1 MKKFF
6 VLLACFLLFSINQI
20 FAGFYARKINSS
32 DSWWTSQILKFE
44 TKIDVYGLL
53 YETTINVKLK
63 LGTGYRWDLS
73 SYYCQNPYSGKYE
86 FIWNFSLPKNSYI
99 KNLQIWDKSKQSFIS
114 AAVIDLST
122 AEIEYNRNSNDTTN
136 VLLRQYMLRDYNG
149 NYNLQY
155 DMRISPVNWDESVEF
170 IIKYVS
176 PCEMAYDKRIIED
189 HSYQFYTTNYSYDA
203 WNNRCFT
210 NAQSVF
216 YVLDHN
222 SPNLAPQNFT
232 NFTKS
237 WTKQGDY
244 WTTSINENESFPY
257 FQLSFATEAA
267 SGKFLRTYSD
277 NYNNFYQLATK
288 PHISDELRYPRKIVI
303 AFDLVGQYMGSYSR
317 ENFLEMIKEALLIST
332 TEKDSLLFV
341 TSDFDVKWLS
351 NNFEPR
357 TEDLISTHL
366 NSVKQI
372 VPKLNLLPYMLK
384 DIVNLLNEKDAT
396 AEVWL
401 VSDDWQTGVRAETV
415 MELLGQTYNNA
426 DNEIVFNIMDASGG
440 GYYYIQNKYYRGNEY
455 LYENLTRLSGGNFA
469 KLYDVYYKYYI
480 DRALD
485 CLAPKVSTV
494 EIDPMTSGGFTYS
507 RVNLNRGR
515 NNFNITS
522 RYYQLG
528 MMEGSFPF
536 AVNYYG
542 NYLGDSYFNTIELTE
557 DTTSI
562 SESIAENTGLYW
574 SGDYIM
580 NELFLQPQSYSTIKY
595 IEELSTQNHLLTP
608 YSGFIIPSPK
618 GYVGFRRIYLEDS
631 VVSVQEEEITKP
643 DVLPTEINISAYPN
657 PFNPQTT
664 ILIKLGNE
672 ALHEDIKLDIY
683 NILGQKIR
691 SYTLTENSNSSVLKV
706 EWNGL
711 NDAGTEVASGTYI
724 AVLSTSKVIK
734 SHKLLLVR

>member
-1 MKKFF
+1 MKKF
-6 VLLACFLLFSINQI
+6 LLFLSTLFLFCSHQI
-20 FAGFYARKINSS
+20 FAGFYAQRINSNET
-32 DSWWTSQILKFE
+32 WWASQILKFE

-63 LGTGYRWDLS
+63 LGKGYRWDLP

-99 KNLQIWDKSKQSFIS
+99 KSLQVWDKSKQDFVS
-114 AAVIDLST
+114 AVVIDLST
-122 AEIEYNRNSNDTTN
+122 AEVEYDRNSNDTTN
-136 VLLRQYMLRDYNG
+136 VLLRQYMQRDYNG
-149 NYNLQY
+149 TYNLHY
-155 DMRISPVNWDESVEF
+155 DMRVAPVNWDESVEF

-176 PCEMAYDKRIIED
+176 PCEMAYAKRIIED
-189 HSYQFYTTNYSYDA
+189 YSYQFYTTNYTYDP

-222 SPNLAPQNFT
+222 NPDLAPQNFS

-237 WTKQGDY
+237 WTKQDDY
-244 WTTSINENESFPY
+244 WTVTITENESLSY
-257 FQLSFATEAA
+257 FQLSLATEATN
-267 SGKFLRTYSD
+267 GKFLRTYSG
-277 NYNNFYQLATK
+277 NYNNFFQLATK

-303 AFDLVGQYMGSYSR
+303 AFDLVNQYTGNYLR
-317 ENFLEMIKEALLIST
+317 ENFLEMLKEVLLIST

-341 TSDFDVKWLS
+341 TSDFDVKWLT

-357 TEDLISTHL
+357 TENLINTHL
-366 NSVKQI
+366 NSVKQT

-384 DIVNLLNEKDAT
+384 DIVNLLNEKNVA

-415 MELLGQTYNNA
+415 MELLGQTYYSA
-426 DNEIVFNIMDASGG
+426 VNEIVFNIMDASGG
-440 GYYYIQNKYYRGNEY
+440 GYYYIQNKHYRGNEY
-455 LYENLTRLSGGNFA
+455 LYENLTRLSSGNFA
-469 KLYDVYYKYYI
+469 KLYDTYYKYYI
-480 DRALD
+480 DRVLD

-494 EIDPMTSGGFTYS
+494 EIDPIPFGGFTYS
-507 RVNLNRGR
+507 RVNLNKGR

-536 AVNYYG
+536 DVNYYG
-542 NYLGDSYFNTIELTE
+542 NYLNDSYFNTIELTE
-557 DTTSI
+557 DTTSV

-574 SGDYIM
+574 YGDYIM

-595 IEELSTQNHLLTP
+595 IEEISTQNHLLTP

-631 VVSVQEEEITKP
+631 VVSVQEEEVTQS
-643 DVLPTEINISAYPN
+643 DALPTEINISAYPN

-664 ILIKLGNE
+664 ILIKLGSE
-672 ALHEDIKLDIY
+672 ARHEEIKLDIY
-683 NILGQKIR
+683 DILGQKIK
-691 SYTLTENSNSSVLKV
+691 SYVLTENSNSSALKV

-711 NDAGTEVASGTYI
+711 NDAGTSVASGTYI
-724 AVLSTSKVIK
+724 AVLSTGKVIK